1 MDRFEAMHTFAK
13 VVETGSFT
21 KAAQALHLSRTR
33 ATHLVQQLEAR
44 LQVSLLHRTT
54 RKVSVTSAGALYFER
69 VVQLLADLEDSERD
83 LAQALASPSGRLR
96 VDVPSP
102 LASRVLVPAL
112 PSFYARYPDIQLD
125 MGVGDKTVD
134 LLDESMDCVVRGGQI
149 QDQSLIAK
157 RVGALHLS
165 IYAAPLYLERFGTVV
180 HPEELDGSAHR
191 MVGYLWEHQNKPFPY
206 ALRRDKERVS
216 LPGRYGL
223 AVNDGNAYLAAGEAG
238 LGLVCLPAYL
248 AKEAVQAGRL
258 IALFPDWTMDL
269 MPLYVAFHRSK
280 HTNVRLRV
288 FIDWVAEQ
296 LTQVS

>member
-1 MDRFEAMHTFAK
+1 MDRFEAMRIFAK

-21 KAAQALHLSRTR
+21 KAAQTLHISRTR

-44 LQVSLLHRTT
+44 LQVSLLNRTT

-149 QDQSLIAK
+149 QDQSLIAR
-157 RVGALHLS
+157 RVGVAVNETAGGWG
-165 IYAAPLYLERFGTVV
+165 YGWKKRPG
-180 HPEELDGSAHR
+180 GSA
-191 MVGYLWEHQNKPFPY
+191 
-206 ALRRDKERVS
+206 ERWAEVTS
-216 LPGRYGL
+216 
-223 AVNDGNAYLAAGEAG
+223 
-238 LGLVCLPAYL
+238 
-248 AKEAVQAGRL
+248 
-258 IALFPDWTMDL
+258 
-269 MPLYVAFHRSK
+269 MPSRPMAPVTRS
-280 HTNVRLRV
+280 V
-288 FIDWVAEQ
+288 
-296 LTQVS
+296 